1 MNFKLSAD
9 IQDLLSSIQYTNK
22 DKTITIKFTKEFEN
36 KEIAFSPFN
45 LLNIET
51 SLSSLEAMVRSEL
64 PDIPYQIYNIIEDAI
79 CSNIKDL
86 DLVSGE
92 INTYRGSTNRNSAIN
107 NCSENDKQNRKKKK
121 IVVNKYSQNRKG
133 DLYESVIV
141 NSIPIFTSIIRS
153 HSEAHDIKN
162 NDDNDYVCESI
173 SFDSVE
179 YIEENTRI
187 LIPPSQEEYLHNP
200 YEFHSIDEIEKI
212 AETMQNKKESIF
224 SLYLK
229 TKSIVSKY
237 VDQEEHI
244 VNLIAVDIVF
254 SYFSD
259 RFSTVHYTGIFGANG
274 SGKSSIGDIVEA
286 LAYRAVNTTDPSAAN
301 IFRSLGSVEPGQIT
315 LVMDE
320 CDKIDQ
326 SPQMMAILKTGY
338 DYKKIVTKVNPN
350 TGVPEKFYTFS
361 SKYIIGEKPPS
372 LGVAYGV
379 MDRTFANTVYYGKP
393 RYDIKEILNPTDTG
407 GQEYRELYQEI
418 EEHRKNLFV
427 FRVLHFRDTI
437 RNIDIGIEGRNK
449 ELVKPYLQL
458 FSDASTDEELA
469 ISRELQETFKILLTR
484 KNEKKEFTIEATL
497 LPLILQLM
505 EEGSKV
511 GTVTFSD
518 FWEKMQYHIR
528 GKLDERRP
536 NEYHTEDFGTIYRN
550 SISIVLQKLGVSSKH
565 RRSYTE
571 LIFDKNKVLK
581 NASQY
586 NISIQTKL
594 ETQSK
599 DSDIFNIG
607 KNHIEKHDELD
618 GHCED
623 REDCEDF
630 KRIQTKESLSC
641 SEDNSNNITKSGD
654 KRAKNG
660 EFDTNFNSKHDV
672 VTKQNN
678 KSVEPEPQERSQCSH
693 SHTNDGINNERD
705 SISNQNLFRF
715 GNTDNWGCRCCKD
728 RGDKWYMLKHPCKG
742 TLNKDSDQISS

>member
-1 MNFKLSAD
+1 MNFKIPTDA
-9 IQDLLSSIQYTNK
+9 QDLLSSIEYTNK

-36 KEIAFSPFN
+36 KELTFSPFN
-45 LLNIET
+45 LLKIET
-51 SLSSLEAMVRSEL
+51 SLSNLETMVRSEL
-64 PDIPYQIYNIIEDAI
+64 PDISYQAYNIIEDAI

-86 DLVSGE
+86 DLVKKE
-92 INTYRGSTNRNSAIN
+92 IYNHIGSINRISDIN
-107 NCSENDKQNRKKKK
+107 YCNEKDKQNRKKKK

-133 DLYESVIV
+133 DLYESVII
-141 NSIPIFTSIIRS
+141 NSIPIFISIIKS
-153 HSEAHDIKN
+153 HSETNDIKN
-162 NDDNDYVCESI
+162 KSVNDDVDKSL
-173 SFDSVE
+173 SFDTVE
-179 YIEENTRI
+179 YIEENTRV

-200 YEFHSIDEIEKI
+200 YEFQSLDEIKKI
-212 AETMQNKKESIF
+212 AETMQKEKKSIF
-224 SLYLK
+224 SLYRK

-237 VDQEEHI
+237 VDQEEYI
-244 VNLIAVDIVF
+244 INLIAVDVVF

-326 SPQMMAILKTGY
+326 SSQMMGILKTGY

-361 SKYIIGEKPPS
+361 PKYIIGEKPPS

-379 MDRTFANTVYYGKP
+379 MDRTFANAVYYGKP
-393 RYDIKEILNPTDTG
+393 TYDIKEILNPTDTG
-407 GQEYRELYQEI
+407 GQEYRQLYQEI
-418 EEHRKNLFV
+418 EEYRKNLFV

-458 FSDASTDEELA
+458 FSDVHTDEELA
-469 ISRELQETFKILLTR
+469 IYHELQETFKILLIR
-484 KNEKKEFTIEATL
+484 KNERKEFTIEATL

-505 EEGSKV
+505 EEDSKV

-528 GKLDERRP
+528 GKLDEKRP
-536 NEYHTEDFGTIYRN
+536 NEFHTEDFGTIYRN
-550 SISIVLQKLGVSSKH
+550 SISNVLQKLGVSSKH
-565 RRSYTE
+565 RHSYTE

-599 DSDIFNIG
+599 DPDLFSIG
-607 KNHIEKHDELD
+607 NNQIGNDDELG

-623 REDCEDF
+623 WEDF
-630 KRIQTKESLSC
+630 RGKDMKEDLLLK
-641 SEDNSNNITKSGD
+641 EDISNNITKSGND
-654 KRAKNG
+654 KAKND
-660 EFDTNFNSKHDV
+660 EFDVNSDSEHSGITN
-672 VTKQNN
+672 QIN
-678 KSVEPEPQERSQCSH
+678 KSIVPKPQERSQCSRP
-693 SHTNDGINNERD
+693 HTNNSVNNEDD
-705 SISNQNLFRF
+705 STANKNIVRF
-715 GNTDNWGCRCCKD
+715 GSTDNWGCRCCKD
-728 RGDKWYMLKHPCKG
+728 RGDKWHMLKHPCRG
-742 TLNKDSDQISS
+742 TSSKDSDQISPRK

>member
-1 MNFKLSAD
+1 MNFNIPKD
-9 IQDLLSSIQYTNK
+9 IQEVISSIDYVK
-22 DKTITIKFTKEFEN
+22 DIKAITIKFTEVFESKEVTF
-36 KEIAFSPFN
+36 APFN

-51 SLSSLEAMVRSEL
+51 SLSNLETKVRSEL
-64 PDIPYQIYNIIEDAI
+64 PDISYQVYNIIEDTI

-86 DLVSGE
+86 DLVSEE
-92 INTYRGSTNRNSAIN
+92 INTHRGSTNRISAIN
-107 NCSENDKQNRKKKK
+107 DYNENEKQNRKKKK

-133 DLYESVIV
+133 DLYEAIII
-141 NSIPIFTSIIRS
+141 NNIPAFISITKS
-153 HSEAHDIKN
+153 HSEANDIKN
-162 NDDNDYVCESI
+162 NSDNNYVYESL

-179 YIEENTRI
+179 YIEENTRV
-187 LIPPSQEEYLHNP
+187 LIPPSQEEYLHSS
-200 YEFHSIDEIEKI
+200 YEFQSIDEIKKT
-212 AETMQNKKESIF
+212 AETIQRKKESIF
-224 SLYLK
+224 SLYRK

-244 VNLIAVDIVF
+244 INLIAVDIVF

-326 SPQMMAILKTGY
+326 SSQMMGILKTGY
-338 DYKKIVTKVNPN
+338 DYKKIVTKVNQN
-350 TGVPEKFYTFS
+350 TGIPEKFYTFS
-361 SKYIIGEKPPS
+361 PKYIIGEKPPS
-372 LGVAYGV
+372 LGIAYGV

-393 RYDIKEILNPTDTG
+393 KYDIKEILNPTDTG

-418 EEHRKNLFV
+418 EEHRKNLFM
-427 FRVLHFRDTI
+427 FRVLHFKDTI

-458 FSDASTDEELA
+458 FSNASADEELA
-469 ISRELQETFKILLTR
+469 IYQELQETFKILLTR
-484 KNEKKEFTIEATL
+484 KNERKAFTIEATL

-511 GTVTFSD
+511 GTITFST

-550 SISIVLQKLGVSSKH
+550 SISNILQKLGVSSKH

-607 KNHIEKHDELD
+607 KNQIEKHDELD
-618 GHCED
+618 RHCED
-623 REDCEDF
+623 CEDCEDF
-630 KRIQTKESLSC
+630 KRIHTKESLSY
-641 SEDNSNNITKSGD
+641 SEDISNNITKSGD
-654 KRAKNG
+654 KGAKNG
-660 EFDTNFNSKHDV
+660 EFDTNFNSKHDIIK
-672 VTKQNN
+672 KQNN
-678 KSVEPEPQERSQCSH
+678 KSMEPEPQERSQCSR
-693 SHTNDGINNERD
+693 SHTNDDINNECD

-742 TLNKDSDQISS
+742 TSNKDSDQISP